1 MPNKKKAKTIRKR
14 SAQPGR
20 TARTPRSRAQTVRR
34 VLISIAILAAVVA
47 TVFLLVLRNESQI
60 SIAENGIGSF
70 LSPIQ
75 NAFSTVTGSIRDFF
89 TNWRNYDALEE
100 ENAQLA
106 RENQQLSL
114 ELDSAAEALAENERL
129 RELLGAQD
137 LYESL
142 DPIYAKVIA
151 RDAGQW
157 FTTFS
162 INRGTSSGVSTG
174 MAVVNGDGLI
184 GRVYEVG
191 LNYAKVLTI
200 IDPRSSLGCLVQRTR
215 DNGILRGGVSDSDDT
230 AECYIYYL
238 PNVNNIMP
246 GDTIVTSGTDEL
258 YPQGI
263 TVGTVSE
270 VSLSAGSEGNYA
282 IVTPAVDFLHIE
294 EVLVLRDVVET
305 DSDTTSQNL
314 PTLPTPSPAPTAT
327 PSPTPEAGAATPL
340 PDTTEDIWSYP
351 SADTSGAQ
359 DGSPTSAPLE
369 TLPEDEWAEN

>member
-1 MPNKKKAKTIRKR
+1 M
-14 SAQPGR
+14 
-20 TARTPRSRAQTVRR
+20 
-34 VLISIAILAAVVA
+34 
-47 TVFLLVLRNESQI
+47 
-60 SIAENGIGSF
+60 
-70 LSPIQ
+70 
-75 NAFSTVTGSIRDFF
+75 
-89 TNWRNYDALEE
+89 
-100 ENAQLA
+100 
-106 RENQQLSL
+106 
-114 ELDSAAEALAENERL
+114 
-129 RELLGAQD
+129 
-137 LYESL
+137 
-142 DPIYAKVIA
+142 
-151 RDAGQW
+151 
-157 FTTFS
+157 
-162 INRGTSSGVSTG
+162 
-174 MAVVNGDGLI
+174 
-184 GRVYEVG
+184 
-191 LNYAKVLTI
+191 
-200 IDPRSSLGCLVQRTR
+200 
-215 DNGILRGGVSDSDDT
+215 
-230 AECYIYYL
+230 
-238 PNVNNIMP
+238 NNIMP

-305 DSDTTSQNL
+305 DSDSTNQNL

>member
-1 MPNKKKAKTIRKR
+1 
-14 SAQPGR
+14 
-20 TARTPRSRAQTVRR
+20 
-34 VLISIAILAAVVA
+34 
-47 TVFLLVLRNESQI
+47 
-60 SIAENGIGSF
+60 
-70 LSPIQ
+70 
-75 NAFSTVTGSIRDFF
+75 
-89 TNWRNYDALEE
+89 
-100 ENAQLA
+100 
-106 RENQQLSL
+106 
-114 ELDSAAEALAENERL
+114 
-129 RELLGAQD
+129 
-137 LYESL
+137 
-142 DPIYAKVIA
+142 
-151 RDAGQW
+151 
-157 FTTFS
+157 
-162 INRGTSSGVSTG
+162 

-230 AECYIYYL
+230 AECYVYYL

-282 IVTPAVDFLHIE
+282 IVTPAVDFLHIV

-351 SADTSGAQ
+351 SADTSGTQ
-359 DGSPTSAPLE
+359 DSSSTSAPIE